1 MCLTIVENVYALF
14 RTYANSKPRLCISN
28 DVASTN
34 LGVQQLCFWAVLP
47 VASILLFVILA
58 HVLGGSGRQAH
69 DDVNRLKKVKS
80 VQAEL
85 KIVTSMCQVLQPG
98 LCTMLNSGVW
108 WNHVGNTMF
117 ITFS

>member
-1 MCLTIVENVYALF
+1 MQIP
-14 RTYANSKPRLCISN
+14 KPRPCISN

-34 LGVQQLCFWAVLP
+34 LGVQQLCFWALLP

-58 HVLGGSGRQAH
+58 HVLGGSSRQAH
-69 DDVNRLKKVKS
+69 DDVNRLQKVKS

-108 WNHVGNTMF
+108 WNHVWNTMF